1 MNRLR
6 FGLVGTGP
14 WASATHAPALSR
26 HPGVDLNGIWG
37 RRPEPAAALAA
48 EHGTRAF
55 ADVDE
60 LFAACDAVAFAVPP
74 DVQAP

>member
-37 RRPEPAAALAA
+37 R
-48 EHGTRAF
+48 
-55 ADVDE
+55 
-60 LFAACDAVAFAVPP
+60 
-74 DVQAP
+74 